1 VKPPAGQRFDRD
13 RDQVVSVDVSVLKV
27 MPSREFRVGIA
38 EVRAGKPPQFDE
50 EDDWNYERG
59 RQFGIIA
66 PANMDP
72 RSDMAI
78 RLFSAAVRRGY
89 IV

>member
-1 VKPPAGQRFDRD
+1 MSDFDRD
-13 RDQVVSVDVSVLKV
+13 RDQVVSVDVSVLKI
-27 MPSREFRVGIA
+27 MSSREFRVGIA
-38 EVRAGKPPQFDE
+38 EARAGKPPRFDV

-72 RSDMAI
+72 RSDMAV
-78 RLFSAAVRRGY
+78 RLFSAAVGRGY
-89 IV
+89 IL